1 MKRKFTLIEI
11 LGVTILISVLAA
23 IGIASYT
30 YAMESAKESATRA
43 TIARIASAFEALR
56 EKGLLPKIAKY
67 SKITIDL
74 DADKDCDKV
83 KFYEPN
89 DDDDDEGISLPRNEA
104 YKIFMRAIDGESV
117 GDGTI
122 NDAWGKEILVKYPG
136 VFNRGGV
143 DIISAG
149 SDGVYGEAGK
159 DEPIASVNDSNN
171 KYRDSDGDWICDD
184 IANF

>member
-56 EKGLLPKIAKY
+56 EKGLLPKIAEY
-67 SKITIDL
+67 RKITINL
-74 DADKDCDKV
+74 DESNDRDKV
-83 KFYEPN
+83 KFYKPN
-89 DDDDDEGISLPRNEA
+89 DDNDDIPLPRNEA

-117 GDGTI
+117 GNGTI

-149 SDGVYGEAGK
+149 SDGVYGEAGT
-159 DEPIASVNDSNN
+159 DEPISSVNDNDN
-171 KYRDSDGDWICDD
+171 KYRDDDGDWICDD

>member
-43 TIARIASAFEALR
+43 TIARIGNALEALR
-56 EKGLLPKIAKY
+56 EKGLLPRISDY
-67 SKITIDL
+67 SSITIDL
-74 DADKDCDKV
+74 SANKDTDKV
-83 KFYEPN
+83 KFG
-89 DDDDDEGISLPRNEA
+89 DDSLPRNEA